1 MKNKTGRLLWTKGV
15 FRAFLLV
22 LLLLLLPLG
31 MTAAKADT
39 ISKKSL
45 TLAVGETY
53 TLKVKKTDGSVAG
66 NTKIV
71 WSSSDKRV
79 ATVSG
84 KGKVTAKARGSARIT
99 AKVGKKKYSCTIQV
113 RCAHKYEKIEV
124 LPSCV
129 ANGAVGYQCA
139 VCGTSYVDH
148 MVPPT
153 GHIAGDW
160 QIFAR
165 ATTEQSGIRCKACSS
180 CGELMEVE
188 EVPRVEP
195 PCTWTLASFEDQSGS
210 QGMFYSL
217 YNEDDG
223 TLILVDGG
231 NLGNTQ
237 LVREVI
243 HAYGGTVHA
252 WFLTHYHRD
261 HVDAFN
267 QIYADPQG
275 IVIEKIYDSPMDAAY
290 YAEHAK
296 EWDDL
301 ESFQMYLTLTAGD
314 ERLTHLSPG
323 DSFTIDSLQI
333 DIFHAGYE
341 GIEKKNYGDLPNNA
355 GLVFKI
361 SGDADSILFCSDV
374 NNEAVMYDLMTTYWD
389 RMKAEYIQLGHHG
402 NNSVPYYI
410 YNYLDPKK
418 VIFDAPEWLME
429 SDTYKAKALKEYLTQ
444 KGVECYDF
452 SSTVNVFSFQ

>member
-1 MKNKTGRLLWTKGV
+1 MGV
-15 FRAFLLV
+15 LMLAC
-22 LLLLLLPLG
+22 LLLFPFQNEQVN
-31 MTAAKADT
+31 ADT
-39 ISKKSL
+39 ISKAKLSL
-45 TLAVGETY
+45 DVGKAY
-53 TLKVKKTDGSVAG
+53 TLKVVDSKNKVVNNS
-66 NTKIV
+66 KIV
-71 WSSSDKRV
+71 WSSSAKKI
-79 ATVSG
+79 ATVNS
-84 KGKVTAKARGSARIT
+84 KGRIT
-99 AKVGKKKYSCTIQV
+99 AKKPGTAKVTARIGKKKYTCMVTV
-113 RCAHKYEKIEV
+113 RCVHSYEELV
-124 LPSCV
+124 VEPTC
-129 ANGAVGYQCA
+129 GAYGLVGY
-139 VCGTSYVDH
+139 VCSVCNDAYVDH
-148 MVPPT
+148 YLAPT
-153 GHIAGDW
+153 GHIAGEW
-160 QIFAR
+160 QIFER
-165 ATTEQSGIRCKACSS
+165 ATTEQSGIRFRTCIS

-188 EVPRVEP
+188 EVPRVET

-237 LVREVI
+237 LVRDVI

-301 ESFQMYLTLTAGD
+301 ESFQTYMTLTAGD

-333 DIFHAGYE
+333 DIFHAWYA

-355 GLVFKI
+355 GLVFKV
-361 SGDADSILFCSDV
+361 SGDEDSILFCSDV

-389 RMKAEYIQLGHHG
+389 RMKAEFMQLGHHG

-418 VIFDAPEWLME
+418 AIFDSPGWLME

-452 SSTVNVFSFQ
+452 SSAVNVFSFR

>member
-1 MKNKTGRLLWTKGV
+1 MDLLRRGT
-15 FRAFLLV
+15 FLRIFLFLLLMTV
-22 LLLLLLPLG
+22 LLLGVPLLS
-31 MTAAKADT
+31 THVQADT

-45 TLAVGETY
+45 TLTVGKTY
-53 TLKVKKTDGSVAG
+53 TLKVKKPDETVVS

-71 WSSSDKRV
+71 WSSSNKRV
-79 ATVSG
+79 ATVSS
-84 KGKVTAKARGSARIT
+84 KGKVTARKCGTAKIT
-99 AKVGKKKYSCTIQV
+99 AKVGKKKYTCTIRV
-113 RCAHKYEKIEV
+113 NCAHMYDKIEV
-124 LPSCV
+124 FPTCE

-139 VCGTSYVDH
+139 LCGYSYVDH
-148 MVPPT
+148 MVEPK
-153 GHIAGDW
+153 GHAESDW
-160 QIFAR
+160 LVYTR
-165 ATTEQSGIRCKACSS
+165 ATTEQSGIRFRTCIS

-188 EVPRVEP
+188 EVPRVET

-237 LVREVI
+237 LVRDVI
-243 HAYGGTVHA
+243 KAYGGTVHA

-301 ESFQMYLTLTAGD
+301 ESFQTYMTLTAGD

-333 DIFHAGYE
+333 DIFHAWYE

-355 GLVFKI
+355 GLVFKV

-389 RMKAEYIQLGHHG
+389 RMKAEFMQLGHHG

-418 VIFDAPEWLME
+418 AIFDSPGWLME

-452 SSTVNVFSFQ
+452 SSAVNVFSFR